1 MSLLATPKSSAHN
14 RKLAS
19 RNRAYKREKLNPAI
33 ISQGGSRRKTA
44 FMQLY
49 WKLSGEVGSKGG
61 HSHALLAAWG
71 WGVEAC
77 CSSGVLTMAAMTTMG
92 CPWHLLWLWHTWHG
106 TEWYRAMALL
116 GAPGGGCQA
125 AHEPPERREFLWRA
139 EQGLGSTLGLLLL

>member
-1 MSLLATPKSSAHN
+1 MSLLATPKSSPHN

-49 WKLSGEVGSKGG
+49 WKLSGEAGSKGG

-92 CPWHLLWLWHTWHG
+92 CFGTHGMAQNG
-106 TEWYRAMALL
+106 TEPWLSWEPLEVDVRQHMRHQK
-116 GAPGGGCQA
+116 GGSSFG
-125 AHEPPERREFLWRA
+125 ELNKV
-139 EQGLGSTLGLLLL
+139 